1 MPYSGNLGEER
12 RKFLLVVGYG
22 EMEVEKLGDLST
34 LTPEQFAEI
43 VRRKFGNGGAG
54 QKA

>member
-1 MPYSGNLGEER
+1 MPYSSNLGEER

-22 EMEVEKLGDLST
+22 EGEVQKLGDLST

-43 VRRKFGNGGAG
+43 VRRKFGSQRAG
-54 QKA
+54 

>member
-1 MPYSGNLGEER
+1 MPSGNLGEER

-22 EMEVEKLGDLST
+22 ESEVEKLGDLNA

-43 VRRKFGNGGAG
+43 VRRKFGNGRAG
-54 QKA
+54 